1 MIELHELTVVLG
13 GKKIINRL
21 SFCVEEGEKVA
32 IAGES
37 GVGKTTLL
45 NVILGFT
52 SFTEGSVKVFGKT
65 LNSEHIQDIRSQIAW
80 MPQELGLQVAN
91 MHELQAV
98 LFQFKKNRNY
108 KPDKEKLEAI
118 MDEFGLAKS
127 ILNQNFT
134 ALSGGQKQRAIMA
147 VCVLLK
153 KPLLL
158 LDEPTSAL
166 DNKSIACISAY
177 IKKMEHLTVLSTS
190 HNHQWLDQ
198 CDKVININQ

>member
-1 MIELHELTVVLG
+1 MRKIIEVQNLSVTISN
-13 GKKIINRL
+13 KKIINQL
-21 SFCVEEGEKVA
+21 SFHVEEGEKVA

-45 NVILGFT
+45 NVILGYT

-65 LNSEHIQDIRSQIAW
+65 IDGEHIRDIRSQIAW
-80 MPQELGLQVAN
+80 VPQELGLQVAN
-91 MHELQAV
+91 MHELLTV
-98 LFQFKKNRNY
+98 LFQFKRNRGY
-108 KPDKEKLEAI
+108 KPDKKKLEAT
-118 MDEFGLAKS
+118 MEDFGLAKS
-127 ILNQNFT
+127 MLNQNFT

-166 DNKSIACISAY
+166 DSKSIERITAY
-177 IKKMEHLTVLSTS
+177 IKKMDNLSATIMRR
-190 HNHQWLDQ
+190 
-198 CDKVININQ
+198 K